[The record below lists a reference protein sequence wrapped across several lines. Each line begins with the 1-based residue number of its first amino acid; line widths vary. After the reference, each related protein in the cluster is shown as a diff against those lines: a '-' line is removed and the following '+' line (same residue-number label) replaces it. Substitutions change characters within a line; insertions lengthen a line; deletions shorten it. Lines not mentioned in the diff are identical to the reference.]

1 MTPTEKSASEDTF
14 FAMRPY
20 PVILALSLLANL
32 GLAIVHFRQPASPT
46 SVSSASE
53 SPPPATTSSSASA
66 AKREFAQLPALVSR
80 LQTGDLAT
88 GLDELRRL
96 GLPED
101 TIKTLAEGAIMRR
114 FREGMAALNRGG
126 SFNYWQGGYAQ
137 NKEQREK
144 QQQMMQLMRDLGE
157 QARLAGI
164 TWNMF
169 SQYTDEGIL
178 TEDKALLVTRIKQD
192 HDEMRSQIH
201 LEAQGLMLERDQE
214 KLRFL
219 NEEYQKD
226 LAAALT
232 PQELEEWNLRNSNTA
247 RQLKSQLAHM
257 QPTEDEFRQIH
268 RLQSVFDE
276 TWSYENRGGNIDWQ
290 KRSEAEK
297 AMKAEIAALLGAKR
311 NADYVKSTDREF
323 GTLSNLEYRLELP
336 AGTADRLYAMHA
348 ESDTAAKT
356 IREDKQLSKDDQK
369 AALKALA
376 DKVTADMTTALG
388 EEGFNAYRN
397 QGGHW
402 IEQLRR

>member
-1 MTPTEKSASEDTF
+1 
-14 FAMRPY
+14 MRPY
-20 PVILALSLLANL
+20 PLILGLSLLANL
-32 GLAIVHFRQPASPT
+32 GLAIVHFRQPDPTTAATPT
-46 SVSSASE
+46 SVTAE
-53 SPPPATTSSSASA
+53 VAANDKTPTATH
-66 AKREFAQLPALVSR
+66 REFEQLPALVSR

-88 GLDELRRL
+88 ELDELRRL

-114 FREGMAALNRGG
+114 FREGMTALNRDG
-126 SFNYWQGGYAQ
+126 SINYWQGGYAQ
-137 NKEQREK
+137 TKEQREK
-144 QQQMMQLMRDLGE
+144 QQKMMQLMRDLQE

-164 TWNMF
+164 RWDMISN
-169 SQYTDEGIL
+169 YGDESVL
-178 TEDKALLVTRIKQD
+178 PEDKALLVARIKQD

-201 LEAQGLMLERDQE
+201 MEAQGLMLERDQE

-219 NEEYQKD
+219 KEEFEKD

-247 RQLKSQLAHM
+247 RQLKSQLANM
-257 QPTEDEFRQIH
+257 QPTEEEFRQIY

-276 TWSYENRGGNIDWQ
+276 TWSYETRGGNIDWQ
-290 KRSEAEK
+290 KRGADEK
-297 AMKAEIAALLGAKR
+297 AMKEEIAALLGPER
-311 NADYVKSTDREF
+311 YADYTKSTDREF

-348 ESDTAAKT
+348 DSDAAAKA
-356 IREDKQLSKDDQK
+356 IRENKQLSKDEQK
-369 AALKALA
+369 AALKTLA
-376 DKVTADMTTALG
+376 DKVTADMTAALG

>member
-1 MTPTEKSASEDTF
+1 
-14 FAMRPY
+14 MRPY
-20 PVILALSLLANL
+20 PLILGLSLLANL
-32 GLAIVHFRQPASPT
+32 GLAIVHFRQPEPTAAATPT
-46 SVSSASE
+46 SVTTELAANDQTRA
-53 SPPPATTSSSASA
+53 ATATQ
-66 AKREFAQLPALVSR
+66 REFEQLPALLGR
-80 LQTGDLAT
+80 LQTGDLT
-88 GLDELRRL
+88 IELEELRQL

-114 FREGMAALNRGG
+114 FREGMAALNRDGNI
-126 SFNYWQGGYAQ
+126 NYWQGGYAQ
-137 NKEQREK
+137 TKEQREK
-144 QQQMMQLMRDLGE
+144 QRKMMQLMRDLGE

-164 TWNMF
+164 RWDMF
-169 SQYTDEGIL
+169 SNYANEGIL
-178 TEDKALLVTRIKQD
+178 PEEKALLVARIKQD

-201 LEAQGLMLERDQE
+201 MEAQGLMLERDQE

-257 QPTEDEFRQIH
+257 QPTEEEFRQIH

-276 TWSYENRGGNIDWQ
+276 TWSYENLGGNIDWQ
-290 KRSEAEK
+290 KRGEAEK
-297 AMKAEIAALLGAKR
+297 AMKEEIAVLLGPER
-311 NADYVKSTDREF
+311 YADYSKSTDREF

-348 ESDTAAKT
+348 ESDAAAKA

-369 AALKALA
+369 AALKTLA
-376 DKVTADMTTALG
+376 DKVTADMTAGLG

-397 QGGHW
+397 QSGHW